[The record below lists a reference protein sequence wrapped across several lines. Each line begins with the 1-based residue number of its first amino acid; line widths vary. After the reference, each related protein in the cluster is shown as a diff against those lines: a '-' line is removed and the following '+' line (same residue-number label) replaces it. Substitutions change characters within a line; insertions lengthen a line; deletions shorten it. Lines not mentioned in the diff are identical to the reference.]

1 MLVLVLVKHSAQG
14 RNPSPN
20 VTVGDETRG
29 TILTDERRVVVTGMG
44 AISPVGLTADESWSA
59 VTAGV
64 SGIGPITRFD
74 ATDYETR
81 FAGEVRGFDPD
92 VVGRK
97 ESRRMDRHAQ
107 LGVAAAIQARESAR
121 LAGWDGDPTRVGVLI
136 GSGMGAME
144 TIELGA
150 ETLLTQGPGRIGP
163 FFAPMSLPNM
173 APGLAA
179 IALNAKGPCFGTV
192 SACASGAHSLGEIT
206 GMIRRGW
213 IDIGYAGGAEAP
225 VTRLS
230 VAGFGSMGALSTR
243 NDAPDKAS
251 RPFDADRDG
260 FVLGE
265 GAAVL
270 VLESLDHAVARGAT
284 ILAEVIGYGTTDDA
298 NHMVQ
303 PAPGG
308 EGIARAMRIALDD
321 AGLAPEAIGYLNAH
335 ATSTKIGEKYETA
348 AIKSV
353 FGDATTLPVSSTK
366 SMTGHLLGA
375 AGALEATFCVRAI
388 TDRCL
393 PPTINYETV
402 DPDCDL
408 DYVPNSA
415 RPADVQFVMNNS
427 LGFGGHNVSMIF
439 ARYDG

>member
-1 MLVLVLVKHSAQG
+1 
-14 RNPSPN
+14 
-20 VTVGDETRG
+20 
-29 TILTDERRVVVTGMG
+29 MG
-44 AISPVGLTADESWSA
+44 ALSPVGLTADESWTA
-59 VTAGV
+59 VVAGT
-64 SGIGPITRFD
+64 SGVGPISRFD
-74 ATDYETR
+74 ATGYETR

-107 LGVAAAIQARESAR
+107 LGVAAALQARESAG
-121 LAGWDGDPTRVGVLI
+121 LVDYAGDHTRVGVLI
-136 GSGMGAME
+136 GTGMGAME

-150 ETLLTQGPGRIGP
+150 ETLLSQGPGRIGP

-173 APGLAA
+173 AAGLAA

-192 SACASGAHSLGEIT
+192 SACASGAHSIGEISS
-206 GMIRRGW
+206 MIQRGLL
-213 IDIGYAGGAEAP
+213 DVGYAGGAEAP

-243 NDAPDKAS
+243 NDAPEKAS

-270 VLESLDHAVARGAT
+270 VLEALEHAEARGAT
-284 ILAEVIGYGTTDDA
+284 ILAEVLGYGTTDDA

-303 PAPGG
+303 PAPKG
-308 EGIARAMRIALDD
+308 EGIARAMVLALAD
-321 AGLAPEAIGYLNAH
+321 AGVRPDDIGYLNAH

-348 AIKSV
+348 AIKTV
-353 FGDATTLPVSSTK
+353 FGNDTRLPVSSTK

-375 AGALEATFCVRAI
+375 AGALEATFCINALVHG
-388 TDRCL
+388 CL

-408 DYVPNSA
+408 DYVPNVA
-415 RPADVQFVMNNS
+415 RAADVRYVMNNS
-427 LGFGGHNVSMIF
+427 LGFGGHNVSVIF
-439 ARYDG
+439 GRYQ